1 MILTSLTKFRD
12 FGLLLFRLGFGLS
25 FAFAWGW
32 PKLAGGPAAWAKV
45 GGAMKLLHIGFAPAM
60 WGFLAAFSE
69 CIGALFFAAGFLFR
83 PASGLLCFT
92 MAVATLVNLNGE
104 GGLPKAWQTIHYAL
118 LFFCFLF
125 IGPGK
130 YSVDKN

>member
-12 FGLLLFRLGFGLS
+12 FGLLLLRLGLGLT
-25 FAFAWGW
+25 FAIAWGW

-45 GGAMKLLHIGFAPAM
+45 GAAMKMFGISFAPTM

-69 CIGALFFAAGFLFR
+69 SIGALLFAVGFLFR
-83 PASGLLCFT
+83 PACGMLCFT
-92 MAVATLVNLNGE
+92 MAVATLVNLHGE
-104 GGLPKAWQTIHYAL
+104 GFPKAWHTIHYAL
-118 LFFCFLF
+118 IFFCFLF